1 MPQNICEINK
11 QLKLVF
17 EILNEIIV
25 MNGCLNKVNVWDDT
39 KVCKIVINKENK
51 IKSKKVYLIAFGLN
65 IGLKLNISL
74 N

>member
-1 MPQNICEINK
+1 VPQNICEINK

-25 MNGCLNKVNVWDDT
+25 MNGCLNKVNVWDGT
-39 KVCKIVINKENK
+39 KVCKIVINKVNK